1 MSCKVIRIGVFFDG
15 TGNNLTNDEAGRSS
29 NGVSNIGKLYRLYAD
44 NEILR
49 GKTPT
54 ECLIYIKAI
63 YIEGVGTINNEDD
76 YATGGGAGTLGAQR
90 INQAIEKL
98 SEIRDQF
105 PKSEYKCYIDVFGFS
120 RGAAM
125 ARDFINEM
133 YRKHI
138 DLIFTFKFVGLFDT
152 VGSFGLAGNNIN
164 YKPITNEDTETDT
177 IKYETSGAT
186 FPSRYYE
193 PYNFNL
199 SPRSAEKI
207 VHFIALDEYRKNFP
221 LSDTQGAGL
230 SYYFIGAHSDI
241 GGGYANVE
249 YESLFDYALGNNLM
263 QAEKKLGKPE
273 DGIQFGKD
281 WQCKV
286 DENVYGNS
294 SPYNNFRILCRG
306 SREVTDDLQKVTLV
320 AMYNLAIMENVPFI
334 NDIPQNYQDV
344 PFSPDD
350 TSILLKW
357 TKELREYYEIATT
370 NISSLKLLIGGQTAF
385 NNQSELHIR
394 TFFHRSI
401 LAKYAHN
408 SSSTK
413 SNCAWRRE
421 TCAFAKSE
429 SNGVL
434 GRTGAVGGTTG
445 LLGVTAGLLGVTT
458 GLLGVTVA
466 TGGVGVTAF
475 LEFAN
480 TQLFPSFV
488 RKYW

>member
-1 MSCKVIRIGVFFDG
+1 MMSCKVIRIGVFFDG

-90 INQAIEKL
+90 INQAIEQL

-133 YRKHI
+133 YRKHRR
-138 DLIFTFKFVGLFDT
+138 LIFTFKFVGLFDT

-249 YESLFDYALGNNLM
+249 YESLFDYALGNNLI

-320 AMYNLAIMENVPFI
+320 AMYNLAIMEMLPFI
-334 NDIPQNYQDV
+334 NDIPQNYQRCPNFHQTDN
-344 PFSPDD
+344 
-350 TSILLKW
+350 
-357 TKELREYYEIATT
+357 EYFT
-370 NISSLKLLIGGQTAF
+370 
-385 NNQSELHIR
+385 
-394 TFFHRSI
+394 
-401 LAKYAHN
+401 
-408 SSSTK
+408 
-413 SNCAWRRE
+413 
-421 TCAFAKSE
+421 
-429 SNGVL
+429 
-434 GRTGAVGGTTG
+434 
-445 LLGVTAGLLGVTT
+445 
-458 GLLGVTVA
+458 
-466 TGGVGVTAF
+466 
-475 LEFAN
+475 
-480 TQLFPSFV
+480 
-488 RKYW
+488 

>member
-90 INQAIEKL
+90 INQAIEQL

-133 YRKHI
+133 YRKHRR
-138 DLIFTFKFVGLFDT
+138 LIFTFKFVGLFDT

-177 IKYETSGAT
+177 IKYEMSGAT

-249 YESLFDYALGNNLM
+249 YESLFDYALGNNLI

-385 NNQSELHIR
+385 NNQSELHIKIGR
-394 TFFHRSI
+394 AS
-401 LAKYAHN
+401 
-408 SSSTK
+408 
-413 SNCAWRRE
+413 CRE
-421 TCAFAKSE
+421 R
-429 SNGVL
+429 V
-434 GRTGAVGGTTG
+434 
-445 LLGVTAGLLGVTT
+445 
-458 GLLGVTVA
+458 
-466 TGGVGVTAF
+466 
-475 LEFAN
+475 
-480 TQLFPSFV
+480 
-488 RKYW
+488 